1 MSDDGRNSTNSFL
14 IDVSFSKNSIIIF
27 INHRSDKIGENMKKV
42 LILTADAGFGHRSAA
57 NAIAEA
63 LQNQNFLDVEVKVQN
78 LLNDPKTPALL
89 RNSQYDY
96 DKLIRDSP
104 KLYEFGYESSDKPFP
119 SQLAQIGLSA
129 LLFKSFSNEID
140 DYRPDIIVNTYPLY
154 HSPAQT
160 WYLINEAS
168 WTSDEIAKFIPQSA
182 ISKYSFQGKHIPFI
196 TIITDFASVHLL
208 WMSLLP
214 DAYCVATELMREQV
228 IRNGLSPEKVF
239 CTGIPVKPIFSS
251 ETRSKAELRN
261 YFDLNP
267 EKTTI
272 LAIGSKRVTNL
283 FENLMAINHSG
294 FELQLIMVAG
304 GDEKLFNTMKNT
316 KWNFPVKI
324 FNFTQELPEMML
336 ASDFVV
342 TKAGGL
348 VTSEAL
354 AAGLPMILIDVL
366 PGQEEGNA
374 NFVQNNGAG
383 IVVSDPIK
391 TMETITLW
399 LRNNQIRLKT
409 AAENARRIGRPDSSS
424 QIVKIIEDQL
434 NV

>member
-1 MSDDGRNSTNSFL
+1 
-14 IDVSFSKNSIIIF
+14 
-27 INHRSDKIGENMKKV
+27 MKRV

-57 NAIAEA
+57 NAIAA
-63 LQNQNFLDVEVKVQN
+63 TLQSQQNMDIEVKVEN

-96 DKLIRDSP
+96 DKLVRESP
-104 KLYEFGYESSDKPFP
+104 KLYEFGYESSDKPLP

-129 LLFKSFSNEID
+129 LLFKSFSNVMDE
-140 DYRPDIIVNTYPLY
+140 YQPDIIVNTYPLY
-154 HSPAQT
+154 HPPAQT

-168 WTSDEIAKFIPQSA
+168 WTSDEISKFLPHSA

-196 TIITDFASVHLL
+196 TVITDFASVHLL

-214 DAYCVATELMREQV
+214 DAYCVATDLMRDQV

-239 CTGIPVKPIFSS
+239 CTGIPVKPIFSE
-251 ETRSKAELRN
+251 ETRSKAALRM
-261 YFDLNP
+261 YFGLDP
-267 EKTTI
+267 DKTTA
-272 LAIGSKRVTNL
+272 LAIGSKRVSNLMENL
-283 FENLMAINHSG
+283 FIMNQSG
-294 FELQLIMVAG
+294 FDLQLIMAAG
-304 GDEKLFNTMKNT
+304 GDEKLYNTMRKT
-316 KWNFPVKI
+316 QWNIPVKI

-374 NFVQNNGAG
+374 SFVQNNGAG
-383 IVVSDPIK
+383 FVISDPHKLI
-391 TMETITLW
+391 ETISLW
-399 LRNNQIRLKT
+399 LSNEKVGLNIAT
-409 AAENARRIGRPDSSS
+409 ENAKRIGRPDSSS
-424 QIVKIIEDQL
+424 QIVKIIQDL
-434 NV
+434 LFA